1 MGLYIHN
8 PYPAIPHPKLK
19 LIHTENEELLEI
31 TVGSLWEYTV
41 GKVFA
46 GVFKKR
52 TGVDI
57 YTTHP
62 VLTQRKL
69 FSGIIN

>member
-1 MGLYIHN
+1 MGLYVQN

-31 TVGSLWEYTV
+31 TVGSLWEHTV
-41 GKVFA
+41 GKVFT

-52 TGVDI
+52 TGGRYIHNTSSVN
-57 YTTHP
+57 
-62 VLTQRKL
+62 
-69 FSGIIN
+69 SEEIILGDN